1 MEEITDEKESSLI
14 TTNKDVEWT
23 VEHEQILIEWA
34 DKAMCYRWLHSRSN
48 MLYSTLNA
56 WYTIP
61 VIVIST
67 LTGTAN
73 FAQERVPLAYQNYYV
88 MIVGGFNI
96 LAGIIT
102 TIQQFLKITQL
113 NEAHRVSSIA
123 WDKFY
128 RNIKIEIAKHPNER
142 IHATQMLK
150 LCKEEFDRL
159 METSPVIPDKII
171 TLFKE
176 SFKKSDNYLKI
187 IKPEICDVLVSTDN
201 YRNHWYN
208 EENTNKRIQEVIN
221 LQNSKEFAS
230 KKLEEKNNKIRLVEI
245 NTYFGD
251 KYAEHSML
259 MKIIIFTLIPVIILA
274 FLNNKGILP
283 NTIYYILLVIISVIG
298 GYFFWMRF
306 ASIISRD
313 NMNYQEYDWYFDANS
328 APTGSSSSSDPWVTS
343 NTYGTCIG
351 DACCSNGMTYDA
363 SNNQCII
370 PTTTTNTTNSSTESF
385 LTESM
390 VNEVLTKK
398 QPSKTYTIDH
408 NLRQPEPF
416 NNYR

>member
-1 MEEITDEKESSLI
+1 
-14 TTNKDVEWT
+14 
-23 VEHEQILIEWA
+23 
-34 DKAMCYRWLHSRSN
+34 

-113 NEAHRVSSIA
+113 NEAHRVSGIA

-159 METSPVIPDKII
+159 METSPVIPEKII
-171 TLFKE
+171 SLFKD

-187 IKPEICDVLVSTDN
+187 IKPEICDVLISTDN

-221 LQNSKEFAS
+221 LQNSRESAH
-230 KKLEEKNNKIRLVEI
+230 KKLEEKNNKIVADFKTTFYRINNRHALDSEI
-245 NTYFGD
+245 IDNLKD
-251 KYAEHSML
+251 KLEMHTL
-259 MKIIIFTLIPVIILA
+259 LKIIESQKSYTLV
-274 FLNNKGILP
+274 
-283 NTIYYILLVIISVIG
+283 
-298 GYFFWMRF
+298 
-306 ASIISRD
+306 
-313 NMNYQEYDWYFDANS
+313 
-328 APTGSSSSSDPWVTS
+328 
-343 NTYGTCIG
+343 
-351 DACCSNGMTYDA
+351 
-363 SNNQCII
+363 
-370 PTTTTNTTNSSTESF
+370 
-385 LTESM
+385 
-390 VNEVLTKK
+390 
-398 QPSKTYTIDH
+398 
-408 NLRQPEPF
+408 
-416 NNYR
+416 